1 MANDTGGN
9 VKVDFVWGNV
19 PMQPDDQRSG
29 DGNPTVVSAA
39 NASQNNGWSGYSVI
53 ASPVLTKTAITKTL
67 NQGITQSVP
76 NNHSVALN
84 NWNGYPDYTPVPP
97 YLDTTDQAAIP
108 NVVGQLEAAATT
120 ALTNASFVKG
130 AVTTTGVG
138 ATVANDGQVK
148 TQTPAAATVANLG
161 TSVALVKFL
170 APTVP
175 SVLGLTEAAATTAL
189 QNAGLVKGA
198 VTVTATGATT
208 VNDGTVKTQNP
219 VSGGKANTG
228 SAVAIELYESP
239 TVPDVLG
246 LGNVAAQS
254 AIEAV
259 GLVYAEGATTTVGAT
274 VENDGQVASQNPVSG
289 GKANTGSTVTVSLYE
304 FVG

>member
-53 ASPVLTKTAITKTL
+53 QSPVLVKTAISKTL
-67 NQGITQSVP
+67 NPGITQSVP

-120 ALTNASFVKG
+120 ALTNAGFVKG
-130 AVTTTGVG
+130 AVTTSGVG
-138 ATVANDGQVK
+138 ATVANDGTVRA
-148 TQTPAAATVANLG
+148 QTPGAAVVANLG
-161 TSVALVKFL
+161 TAVALVKFL

-175 SVLGLTEAAATTAL
+175 SVLGLTETAANDAL
-189 QNAGLVKGA
+189 VAVGLVKGA
-198 VTVTATGATT
+198 VTVTGTGATT
-208 VNDGTVKTQNP
+208 TNDGKVKTQNP

-228 SAVAIELYESP
+228 SSVAIELYQAP
-239 TVPDVLG
+239 TVPSVLG
-246 LGNVAAQS
+246 LGNTAAQA
-254 AIEAV
+254 AIEAA
-259 GLVYAEGATTTVGAT
+259 GLVYAEGATTTDGAT
-274 VENDGQVASQNPVSG
+274 VENDGQVASVTPAVG
-289 GKANTGSTVTVSLYE
+289 TKVNTGSTATVSLYE
-304 FVG
+304 FAG